1 MNSYQRPRVLVIS
14 AAMTDLPA
22 PFAGGARAI
31 KNHPREIE
39 WTRLRSGCDFHGTET
54 LRTPIA
60 QLRQRHAVG
69 HPAAKIRNA
78 IRRRSGRYL
87 LLQERNKIAR
97 MQTIAQLIA
106 ASFKSDVF
114 ERPPLRPRMD
124 PEAEDPLVGAA
135 ELAGAGHHSAA
146 VDPHWKI
153 KRLSIFERESFRSQV
168 C

>member
-1 MNSYQRPRVLVIS
+1 
-14 AAMTDLPA
+14 MTLRMRRDFFQNRLEPCLGVPA
-22 PFAGGARAI
+22 PYACGARAI

-39 WTRLRSGCDFHGTET
+39 WTRLRSGCHFHGTET

-97 MQTIAQLIA
+97 MKTIAHLITTA
-106 ASFKSDVF
+106 FKYDVF

-135 ELAGAGHHSAA
+135 ALARRG
-146 VDPHWKI
+146 PP
-153 KRLSIFERESFRSQV
+153 
-168 C
+168 